1 MKYLI
6 RNDIKELKKR
16 PLKIFIIILIM
27 ELLFQKFL
35 LGDDTYNIVLGRN
48 LNNMQDYTAVLFFIL
63 NSAFYIYIAL
73 HIITRDLTY
82 NLDNIFLRI
91 KEEKFILEKII
102 CLVFSIFTF
111 RIVEYIIALP
121 LILKFNLTVI
131 TVLMMIIKDILYYS
145 CISIITIFL
154 RELSYKINNMYM
166 FLIILMIVIIPKN
179 FDDSY
184 LYYIL
189 GSIIFSILSIIVMK
203 NNSKNIIEK
212 EGENK

>member
-27 ELLFQKFL
+27 ELLFQKL
-35 LGDDTYNIVLGRN
+35 LPGDDTYNIILGRN
-48 LNNMQDYTAVLFFIL
+48 LSDIQDYTAVLFFIF

-73 HIITRDLTY
+73 HIITRDLIY

-102 CLVFSIFTF
+102 CLIFSIFIF
-111 RIVEYIIALP
+111 RTIEYIVALP
-121 LILKFNLTVI
+121 LILKFNLSII
-131 TVLMMIIKDILYYS
+131 TVLTMIIKDILYYS
-145 CISIITIFL
+145 CISIMTIFL
-154 RELSYKINNMYM
+154 RELSYKINNMYI
-166 FLIILMIVIIPKN
+166 FLIILMLIIIPKN
-179 FDDSY
+179 FDISY
-184 LYYIL
+184 LYYLL
-189 GSIIFSILSIIVMK
+189 GIIIFSILSIIVMK

>member
-27 ELLFQKFL
+27 ELLFQRFL
-35 LGDDTYNIVLGRN
+35 LGDDIYNIILGRN
-48 LNNMQDYTAVLFFIL
+48 LNDIQDYTAVLFFIL

-73 HIITRDLTY
+73 HIITRDLAY

-102 CLVFSIFTF
+102 CLVFSIFIF
-111 RIVEYIIALP
+111 RIVEYVIALP
-121 LILKFNLTVI
+121 LILKFNLNMI
-131 TVLMMIIKDILYYS
+131 TVLMMLVKDILYYL
-145 CISIITIFL
+145 CISIMTIFF
-154 RELSYKINNMYM
+154 REISYKINNLYI

-184 LYYIL
+184 LYFAL
-189 GSIIFSILSIIVMK
+189 GSIIFSIFSIIVIK
-203 NNSKNIIEK
+203 NASKNIIEK
-212 EGENK
+212 EGESK

>member
-16 PLKIFIIILIM
+16 PLKIFAIILLM
-27 ELLFQKFL
+27 ELLFQRFIP
-35 LGDDTYNIVLGRN
+35 GDDIYNIILGRN
-48 LNNMQDYTAVLFFIL
+48 LNDIQDYMAVLFFIL
-63 NSAFYIYIAL
+63 NSAFYVYISL
-73 HIITRDLTY
+73 HITTRDLTY

-102 CLVFSIFTF
+102 CLILSIFILRT
-111 RIVEYIIALP
+111 VEYVIVLP
-121 LILKFNLTVI
+121 LILKFNITIIMVI
-131 TVLMMIIKDILYYS
+131 KMIIKDILYYLN
-145 CISIITIFL
+145 ISIMTIFL

-166 FLIILMIVIIPKN
+166 FLIIIILMIIPKN
-179 FDDSY
+179 FDNSY

-189 GSIIFSILSIIVMK
+189 GIIIFSILSIMVMK
-203 NNSKNIIEK
+203 NNSKSIIEK

>member
-6 RNDIKELKKR
+6 RNDLNELKKR

-27 ELLFQKFL
+27 ELLFQRFI
-35 LGDDTYNIVLGRN
+35 LGYNTYNTILGRN
-48 LNNMQDYTAVLFFIL
+48 LNNIQDYMTVLFFIL
-63 NSAFYIYIAL
+63 NSVFYIYIAL

-91 KEEKFILEKII
+91 KEENFILEKII

-121 LILKFNLTVI
+121 LILKFNLTMI
-131 TVLMMIIKDILYYS
+131 TVLIMIIKDVLYYS
-145 CISIITIFL
+145 CISIMTIFF

-179 FDDSY
+179 FDNSY
-184 LYYIL
+184 LCYIL
-189 GSIIFSILSIIVMK
+189 GSVIFSILSIIVMK
-203 NNSKNIIEK
+203 NNSKNVIEK

>member
-6 RNDIKELKKR
+6 RNDLNELKKR

-27 ELLFQKFL
+27 ELLFQRFI
-35 LGDDTYNIVLGRN
+35 LGDNTYNTILGRN
-48 LNNMQDYTAVLFFIL
+48 LNNIQDYMAVLFFIL
-63 NSAFYIYIAL
+63 NSVFYIYIAL

-111 RIVEYIIALP
+111 RIIEYIIALP
-121 LILKFNLTVI
+121 LILKFNLTMV
-131 TVLMMIIKDILYYS
+131 TVLMMLIKDVLYYS
-145 CISIITIFL
+145 CISIMTIFF

-166 FLIILMIVIIPKN
+166 FLIILMIIIIPKN
-179 FDDSY
+179 FDNSY
-184 LYYIL
+184 
-189 GSIIFSILSIIVMK
+189 VWC
-203 NNSKNIIEK
+203 
-212 EGENK
+212 

>member
-6 RNDIKELKKR
+6 RNDLNELKKR

-27 ELLFQKFL
+27 ELLFQRFI
-35 LGDDTYNIVLGRN
+35 LGDNTYNTILGRN
-48 LNNMQDYTAVLFFIL
+48 LNNIQDYMAVLFFIL
-63 NSAFYIYIAL
+63 NSVFYIYIAL

-111 RIVEYIIALP
+111 RIIEYIIALP
-121 LILKFNLTVI
+121 LILKFNLTMV
-131 TVLMMIIKDILYYS
+131 TVLMMLIKDVLYYS
-145 CISIITIFL
+145 CISIMTIFF

-166 FLIILMIVIIPKN
+166 FLIILMIIIIPKN
-179 FDDSY
+179 FDNSY

-203 NNSKNIIEK
+203 NNSKNVIEK